1 MKIKQILLCM
11 LLACFILPASAQNS
25 WGIVGGGLFSKSL
38 SRDARFSLGGYA
50 GGMYDVHVKN
60 SWYVQPQL
68 LFTYEEFRSKTRLGT
83 DSFFSKFNL
92 ELPIL
97 ASYNVALNNKWNL
110 RINAGPYLSYAMFGR
125 DKSIDYAYGNGMHSS
140 LGWWHQDFPDHFTYG
155 GRAGVSLESE
165 HFIYTIDGKCSLRKR
180 PFGRINVL
188 EIVLALLLAHCL
200 RKIVSLFPYMVLWLI
215 LYMHLIWRKVYM
227 KLKEY
232 ILVQQLLV

>member
-68 LFTYEEFRSKTRLGT
+68 LFTYEECRSKTRLGT

-97 ASYNVALNNKWNL
+97 ASYNVAVNNKVNV
-110 RINAGPYLSYAMFGR
+110 RINAGPYLSDAMFGS
-125 DKSIDYAYGNGMHSS
+125 DKSIDYA
-140 LGWWHQDFPDHFTYG
+140 
-155 GRAGVSLESE
+155 
-165 HFIYTIDGKCSLRKR
+165 
-180 PFGRINVL
+180 
-188 EIVLALLLAHCL
+188 
-200 RKIVSLFPYMVLWLI
+200 
-215 LYMHLIWRKVYM
+215 
-227 KLKEY
+227 
-232 ILVQQLLV
+232 

>member
-1 MKIKQILLCM
+1 MYSHNYYLLM
-11 LLACFILPASAQNS
+11 
-25 WGIVGGGLFSKSL
+25 
-38 SRDARFSLGGYA
+38 
-50 GGMYDVHVKN
+50 KN
-60 SWYVQPQL
+60 SDPRQGLVPIP
-68 LFTYEEFRSKTRLGT
+68 
-83 DSFFSKFNL
+83 FFSKFNL

-180 PFGRINVL
+180 PFGRN
-188 EIVLALLLAHCL
+188 
-200 RKIVSLFPYMVLWLI
+200 VSLSAGVGYKF
-215 LYMHLIWRKVYM
+215 
-227 KLKEY
+227 
-232 ILVQQLLV
+232 

>member
-110 RINAGPYLSYAMFGR
+110 RINADRICPMLCLAGINPLITPMATECILVWAGGIRIFQIILLTVEGPGFHWNPSISFTLSM
-125 DKSIDYAYGNGMHSS
+125 
-140 LGWWHQDFPDHFTYG
+140 
-155 GRAGVSLESE
+155 V
-165 HFIYTIDGKCSLRKR
+165 
-180 PFGRINVL
+180 NVL
-188 EIVLALLLAHCL
+188 FVRGL
-200 RKIVSLFPYMVLWLI
+200 SGGMS
-215 LYMHLIWRKVYM
+215 VYRP
-227 KLKEY
+227 
-232 ILVQQLLV
+232 V

>member
-140 LGWWHQDFPDHFTYG
+140 LGCSIRIFQIILLTVEGPGFHWNPSISFTLSM
-155 GRAGVSLESE
+155 V
-165 HFIYTIDGKCSLRKR
+165 
-180 PFGRINVL
+180 NVL
-188 EIVLALLLAHCL
+188 FVRGL
-200 RKIVSLFPYMVLWLI
+200 SGGMS
-215 LYMHLIWRKVYM
+215 VYRP
-227 KLKEY
+227 
-232 ILVQQLLV
+232 V

>member
-125 DKSIDYAYGNGMHSS
+125 DKSIDYAYGNG
-140 LGWWHQDFPDHFTYG
+140 
-155 GRAGVSLESE
+155 R
-165 HFIYTIDGKCSLRKR
+165 C
-180 PFGRINVL
+180 
-188 EIVLALLLAHCL
+188 
-200 RKIVSLFPYMVLWLI
+200 
-215 LYMHLIWRKVYM
+215 
-227 KLKEY
+227 
-232 ILVQQLLV
+232 ILVWAGGIRIFQIILLTAEGPGFRGIRAFHLHYRW

>member
-1 MKIKQILLCM
+1 MGMILRIAL
-11 LLACFILPASAQNS
+11 SR
-25 WGIVGGGLFSKSL
+25 IVGQGHIVGRSRYFSLNLSANSVMRGRLDARRTLKSL
-38 SRDARFSLGGYA
+38 VADLR
-50 GGMYDVHVKN
+50 
-60 SWYVQPQL
+60 
-68 LFTYEEFRSKTRLGT
+68 FTYEEFRSKTRLGT

-155 GRAGVSLESE
+155 GRTGVSLESE

-180 PFGRINVL
+180 PFGRN
-188 EIVLALLLAHCL
+188 
-200 RKIVSLFPYMVLWLI
+200 VSLSAGVGYKF
-215 LYMHLIWRKVYM
+215 
-227 KLKEY
+227 
-232 ILVQQLLV
+232 

>member
-110 RINAGPYLSYAMFGR
+110 RINAGPYLSYAMF
-125 DKSIDYAYGNGMHSS
+125 
-140 LGWWHQDFPDHFTYG
+140 
-155 GRAGVSLESE
+155 AG
-165 HFIYTIDGKCSLRKR
+165 
-180 PFGRINVL
+180 IN
-188 EIVLALLLAHCL
+188 
-200 RKIVSLFPYMVLWLI
+200 PLI
-215 LYMHLIWRKVYM
+215 TPMAT
-227 KLKEY
+227 EC
-232 ILVQQLLV
+232 ILVWAGGIRIFQIILLTAEGPGFHWNPSISFTLSMVSVLFVRDLSGRVSVYRPV

>member
-110 RINAGPYLSYAMFGR
+110 RINAGPYLSLSLIHISRTTCVKYFFPLNR
-125 DKSIDYAYGNGMHSS
+125 ISISS
-140 LGWWHQDFPDHFTYG
+140 
-155 GRAGVSLESE
+155 
-165 HFIYTIDGKCSLRKR
+165 CKR
-180 PFGRINVL
+180 PPPLKRVSMTIPSRLLYLPRIS
-188 EIVLALLLAHCL
+188 E
-200 RKIVSLFPYMVLWLI
+200 
-215 LYMHLIWRKVYM
+215 
-227 KLKEY
+227 
-232 ILVQQLLV
+232 

>member
-1 MKIKQILLCM
+1 M

-165 HFIYTIDGKCSLRKR
+165 YFIYTIDGKCSLRKR
-180 PFGRINVL
+180 PFGRS
-188 EIVLALLLAHCL
+188 
-200 RKIVSLFPYMVLWLI
+200 VSLSAGVGYKF
-215 LYMHLIWRKVYM
+215 
-227 KLKEY
+227 
-232 ILVQQLLV
+232 

>member
-110 RINAGPYLSYAMFGR
+110 RINAGPYL
-125 DKSIDYAYGNGMHSS
+125 
-140 LGWWHQDFPDHFTYG
+140 
-155 GRAGVSLESE
+155 
-165 HFIYTIDGKCSLRKR
+165 
-180 PFGRINVL
+180 
-188 EIVLALLLAHCL
+188 
-200 RKIVSLFPYMVLWLI
+200 
-215 LYMHLIWRKVYM
+215 
-227 KLKEY
+227 
-232 ILVQQLLV
+232 

>member
-1 MKIKQILLCM
+1 MKIKQILFCM

-110 RINAGPYLSYAMFGR
+110 RINAGDRICPMLC
-125 DKSIDYAYGNGMHSS
+125 
-140 LGWWHQDFPDHFTYG
+140 L
-155 GRAGVSLESE
+155 AG
-165 HFIYTIDGKCSLRKR
+165 
-180 PFGRINVL
+180 IN
-188 EIVLALLLAHCL
+188 
-200 RKIVSLFPYMVLWLI
+200 PLI
-215 LYMHLIWRKVYM
+215 TPMAT
-227 KLKEY
+227 EC
-232 ILVQQLLV
+232 ILVWAGGIRIFQIILLTAEGPGFHWNPSISFTLSMVSVLFVRDLSGRVSVYRPV

>member
-140 LGWWHQDFPDHFTYG
+140 LGCIIRKSKFPQNPKRSVRF
-155 GRAGVSLESE
+155 S
-165 HFIYTIDGKCSLRKR
+165 GKGTKRSVQKRKAR
-180 PFGRINVL
+180 NTQKAETKVL
-188 EIVLALLLAHCL
+188 
-200 RKIVSLFPYMVLWLI
+200 
-215 LYMHLIWRKVYM
+215 
-227 KLKEY
+227 
-232 ILVQQLLV
+232 

>member
-140 LGWWHQDFPDHFTYG
+140 LGWWHQDFPDIPKLSPHFPAAWLWHT
-155 GRAGVSLESE
+155 SQ
-165 HFIYTIDGKCSLRKR
+165 RKR
-180 PFGRINVL
+180 DTGYEYRQLPCFGSNNKEPNQAARYYNKIPL
-188 EIVLALLLAHCL
+188 DSKDTASCLL
-200 RKIVSLFPYMVLWLI
+200 
-215 LYMHLIWRKVYM
+215 
-227 KLKEY
+227 
-232 ILVQQLLV
+232 

>member
-140 LGWWHQDFPDHFTYG
+140 LGWWHQDFPDHLLTAEGPGFHWNPSISFTLSMVSVLFVRDLS
-155 GRAGVSLESE
+155 GRVSV
-165 HFIYTIDGKCSLRKR
+165 YR
-180 PFGRINVL
+180 PV
-188 EIVLALLLAHCL
+188 
-200 RKIVSLFPYMVLWLI
+200 
-215 LYMHLIWRKVYM
+215 
-227 KLKEY
+227 
-232 ILVQQLLV
+232 

>member
-155 GRAGVSLESE
+155 GRAGVSLWNPSIS
-165 HFIYTIDGKCSLRKR
+165 FTLSMVSVLFVRDLSGGVSVYR
-180 PFGRINVL
+180 PV
-188 EIVLALLLAHCL
+188 
-200 RKIVSLFPYMVLWLI
+200 
-215 LYMHLIWRKVYM
+215 
-227 KLKEY
+227 
-232 ILVQQLLV
+232 

>member
-110 RINAGPYLSYAMFGR
+110 RDRICPMLCLAGINPLITPMAMECILVWAGGIRIFQIILLMAEGPGFHWNPSISFTLSMVSVLFVR
-125 DKSIDYAYGNGMHSS
+125 DLSG
-140 LGWWHQDFPDHFTYG
+140 
-155 GRAGVSLESE
+155 GVSV
-165 HFIYTIDGKCSLRKR
+165 YR
-180 PFGRINVL
+180 PV
-188 EIVLALLLAHCL
+188 
-200 RKIVSLFPYMVLWLI
+200 
-215 LYMHLIWRKVYM
+215 
-227 KLKEY
+227 
-232 ILVQQLLV
+232 

>member
-155 GRAGVSLESE
+155 GRTGVSLALSMVSVL
-165 HFIYTIDGKCSLRKR
+165 FVRDLSGGVSVYR
-180 PFGRINVL
+180 PV
-188 EIVLALLLAHCL
+188 
-200 RKIVSLFPYMVLWLI
+200 
-215 LYMHLIWRKVYM
+215 
-227 KLKEY
+227 
-232 ILVQQLLV
+232 